1 MTLPARAS
9 IYLLLTAAA
18 GLGGCA
24 AISSPE
30 GGARDTTP
38 PKLVGTI
45 PANGARNV
53 TGQSVRLEFSEQVQ
67 LKDLQKN
74 LIVAPVLGEKD
85 TYKIREDRS
94 AITLTFDRPFAPNT
108 TYSFNFGNSI
118 SDITESNPAQ
128 KVVLSFST
136 GARLDS
142 GSVRGV
148 VRDLLTGQPTENT
161 AVVLYPEA
169 DTANIRRGRP
179 YYLARTDKQGGFEL
193 QNLKEGRYRAFAL
206 ADKNQSNRYEEGEK
220 IGYLPDLL
228 TVRPGLDSLQ
238 FLLTRPDAR
247 RPLVTTQKTNPTD
260 FRISFNEGVERVT
273 LAPLGAAVASPA
285 LNEAVQLAEKGRT
298 VLLYR
303 TPALTE
309 GRYLLASTDSAG
321 NVGRDT
327 INVRFQGNPPARRG
341 AAYSV
346 EGSPRE
352 VYRQGQVKFVF
363 TEPVRLAPNKPIGTL
378 VEDSLKRR
386 PLRLPQ
392 DGTLSPDRTTLALN
406 LNTNARKTVMFLLDS
421 TVISSITGQRLG
433 LKPLRLRVSEQTATG
448 TLSGPLQTKATRYWV
463 QLLEANGQVVTTLN
477 SPRGTYRFDNLQ
489 PGTYRVRVLIDTNQ
503 DGRWQGGDPQL
514 RLPPEPVYLLPKSI
528 QVRSNFD
535 NVETLSF

>member
-1 MTLPARAS
+1 M
-9 IYLLLTAAA
+9 
-18 GLGGCA
+18 
-24 AISSPE
+24 
-30 GGARDTTP
+30 
-38 PKLVGTI
+38 
-45 PANGARNV
+45 
-53 TGQSVRLEFSEQVQ
+53 
-67 LKDLQKN
+67 
-74 LIVAPVLGEKD
+74 
-85 TYKIREDRS
+85 
-94 AITLTFDRPFAPNT
+94 
-108 TYSFNFGNSI
+108 
-118 SDITESNPAQ
+118 
-128 KVVLSFST
+128 
-136 GARLDS
+136 
-142 GSVRGV
+142 

-220 IGYLPDLL
+220 IGYLPELL

-260 FRISFNEGVERVT
+260 FRISFNEGVERIT
-273 LAPLGAAVASPA
+273 LAPLGTAPVSPA
-285 LNEAVQLAEKGRT
+285 LSEAVQLTEKGRT
-298 VLLYR
+298 ALLYR

-341 AAYSV
+341 AAYTV

-363 TEPVRLAPNKPIGTL
+363 TEPVRLAPNKPVGTL
-378 VEDSLKRR
+378 VEDSVKRR

-406 LNTNARKTVMFLLDS
+406 LNTNARKTVTFLLDS
-421 TVISSITGQRLG
+421 TVISSISGQRLG

-463 QLLEANGQVVTTLN
+463 QLLESNGQVLTTLD

-514 RLPPEPVYLLPKSI
+514 RRPPEPVYLFPKAI